1 VAPGAQRHQF
11 NMASEAE
18 GDALCAALNANC
30 SAIATVQKEADK
42 QKVRKTA
49 FLWSQSYTIN

>member
-42 QKVRKTA
+42 QKVRKNA
-49 FLWSQSYTIN
+49 FVVEPFLY

>member
-1 VAPGAQRHQF
+1 
-11 NMASEAE
+11 MASEAE

-42 QKVRKTA
+42 QKVRKNA
-49 FLWSQSYTIN
+49 FLLSQNLIL

>member
-1 VAPGAQRHQF
+1 MAPGAQRHQF

-42 QKVRKTA
+42 QKVRKKRL
-49 FLWSQSYTIN
+49 FVEPILY